1 MIKFDKNSEIIKTL
15 MDYKSAFCALAV
27 FSGVINFMMLIP
39 SIYMMQVYDR
49 VLSSKSETT
58 LLMIT
63 LITAVLYSFMHVL
76 EWVRS
81 MVLVKISTGLDMKL
95 NYRIFNVSFENTL
108 RKGNANPSQVMADLA
123 TIRQFVTGNG
133 LFALFDVPWLPIY
146 LFVAF
151 CFHPILGLFATA
163 GIIILLGLAYWNE
176 ISTKSQLNEASKMAV
191 AASTFANNALV
202 NADVIESMGMLN
214 NLYQK
219 WGNLQEQVIYQQG
232 IASARNAKIN
242 AITKFIRVLWQSL
255 ALAVGALLVIEN
267 QISPGM
273 MIACSI
279 LLGRALSPVEQ
290 LIGTWK
296 QLSSVRN
303 SYNRLTQLL
312 TAFPQ
317 RAKKMALDQPKG
329 YLSIE
334 QMGVAREGSNKLI
347 LKGININVQ
356 PGDALAIVGPSA
368 SGKSTLARAIVGIL
382 KPTQGTIRIDGADLH
397 QWDKNRLG
405 PSIGYLPQNIELFAG
420 SVAENISRFNDVDPE
435 QVISAAK
442 MAGVHD
448 MILRL
453 PEGYDTVL
461 GAGGAGLSGGQKQRI
476 ALARALYGLP
486 SLIVLDE
493 PNSNLDEL
501 GETALVNAVEA
512 LIAAK
517 STVIVITHRPSIL
530 AKMNKLLVLQDGAIQ
545 LFGPKDQVLD
555 RINQKNKVVNMHEP
569 R

>member
-555 RINQKNKVVNMHEP
+555 HINQKNKVVNMHEP